1 MQLNHYNTNFKQQ
14 TFPITIVCQNVT
26 NAPNIGSLFRT
37 SDAFGIKEL
46 VFTGTEIP
54 LGRKMTKTS
63 RATEKVVNYQVV
75 EDAFG
80 FISNLKN
87 EGHQIISLEITD
99 NSVALHKF
107 SFNLKAP
114 IVLVIGVCL

>member
-99 NSVALHKF
+99 NSVAFWSLNKGICF
-107 SFNLKAP
+107 SNF
-114 IVLVIGVCL
+114 